1 VNRTSNG
8 RLGLTAVLLAL
19 VLLTTACGKKS
30 TPPES
35 GGSGG
40 LTVKITS
47 PTDGASVSEP
57 FTLKVESSVPL
68 GDPSTGEH
76 HVHLCFDGQSC
87 DSKYS
92 LVYGNSFDVSG
103 LAAGKHT
110 IEASLRNADHS
121 SAGATATITVTET
134 GGATSSPTA
143 SPSGRYGGGGYGG
156 STYGGGGG

>member
-1 VNRTSNG
+1 
-8 RLGLTAVLLAL
+8 VLLAL
-19 VLLTTACGKKS
+19 VLVATGCAKKS
-30 TPPES
+30 ATPGS

-47 PTDGASVSEP
+47 PSDGASVSEP
-57 FTLKVESSVPL
+57 FTLKVDSSVPI
-68 GDPSTGEH
+68 GDPSSGEH

-87 DSKYS
+87 DSKYTLMYANS
-92 LVYGNSFDVSG
+92 LDVSG

-121 SAGATATITVTET
+121 SAGATASITVTVT

-143 SPSGRYGGGGYGG
+143 SPSGYGGGGYGG
-156 STYGGGGG
+156 GSYGGGGG